1 MRMVTFIEVRVLNQ
15 VFARVTEY
23 CVTRT
28 KMRSTVVTGKII
40 NIMVRAD
47 WSTFKLK

>member
-1 MRMVTFIEVRVLNQ
+1 MKMVTFIEVRVLNQ

-28 KMRSTVVTGKII
+28 KMRSTVAIGKII
-40 NIMVRAD
+40 NIMARVD
-47 WSTFKLK
+47 WSTSKLK